1 MPSILFVCIHN
12 ACRSQIAEA
21 VCKSLVHG
29 DWRIA
34 SAGTDPSD
42 QVDPK
47 AAAILDR
54 YHLAVGSPKPNGLND
69 LPATK
74 WDYVVRMDGGE
85 KPIPVQAGQTIAWD
99 VPDPFDGPMKL
110 YETLYKDLEQRIL
123 ELIGKIQT
131 ERPK

>member
-21 VCKSLVHG
+21 ICRSLVHG

-47 AAAILDR
+47 AAATLDR
-54 YHLAVGSPKPNGLND
+54 HHLVISSPKPKGFD
-69 LPATK
+69 ELPAIT
-74 WDYVVRMDGGE
+74 WDYIVRIDGGE
-85 KPIPVQAGQTIAWD
+85 KPIPSQAGRVLAWD
-99 VPDPFDGPMKL
+99 IKDPFDGPMEL
-110 YETLYKDLEQRIL
+110 YETLFEDLTHRVRQ
-123 ELIGKIQT
+123 LIREI
-131 ERPK
+131 ERRPT